1 MSAWEYACLREAW
14 AQLWPIKEKW
24 RAGEIGDKEAM
35 YEIETIMDETG
46 E

>member
-1 MSAWEYACLREAW
+1 MSEWEYACLREAW
-14 AQLWPIKEKW
+14 TKMWAIKEQW
-24 RAGEIGDKEAM
+24 RNSDLSNFDAM